1 MKKFS
6 LVLKLLSVKR
16 VLMDTTLPKPN
27 SSNITLMSMLL
38 FQMKKKAISAILSK
52 KLGVL
57 LLVVTMFLK
66 TECAHSELLYMK
78 KLDKRLAKVKMKV
91 KLSKK
96 LSNILI

>member
-1 MKKFS
+1 MKKS
-6 LVLKLLSVKR
+6 LLVSKPLFAKR
-16 VLMDTTLPKPN
+16 VLMDTALLKLN

-38 FQMKKKAISAILSK
+38 FQMKKKAISVILSK

>member
-1 MKKFS
+1 MKKSS
-6 LVLKLLSVKR
+6 LVLKLLYVKR
-16 VLMDTTLPKPN
+16 VLMDTALLKLN

-38 FQMKKKAISAILSK
+38 FQMKKKAISVILSK

-66 TECAHSELLYMK
+66 TEWAHSELLYMK